1 MHRIRAHAMLPLSFG
16 GSGMD
21 GGEADKAEI
30 MAVLKAE
37 TAAWMRR
44 DFPAQAQHWVHS
56 PQTRLMTAFASL
68 GTRVDEGW
76 DAIGARLERQMAR
89 FTQHYDLAERLRWER
104 VNIVVNGDMAWV
116 SYDLIGSDTGDDF
129 EMAGLAH
136 ELKIFQ
142 RIDGAWK
149 IGCLVLMQ
157 GTVEHATCPLIEV
170 DGDARVLWMN
180 RQAELRIRDHPGLIV
195 AAGRL
200 RARRRDRDAALR
212 AAVGWAFDEL
222 KTHVPPRLAASQAR
236 AVPLGEDA
244 AAVPLYCWVV
254 LEDARAL
261 VSFDDTLR
269 VERRIELAGAIY
281 CLSPAQVR
289 LARLI
294 VDGHELV
301 AASERLGVSVNTVK
315 THLQRMFDRTG
326 VRSQAALVGV
336 LLSAEA
342 PTK

>member
-1 MHRIRAHAMLPLSFG
+1 
-16 GSGMD
+16 MD
-21 GGEADKAEI
+21 DGDEAAI

-37 TAAWMRR
+37 TDAWLRR

-68 GTRVDEGW
+68 GARVTEGW
-76 DAIGARLERQMAR
+76 DAIGARLERQMQR
-89 FTQHYDLAERLRWER
+89 FKQYHDMEERFRWEG
-104 VNIVVNGDMAWV
+104 VNIVVVGDMAWV

-129 EMAGLAH
+129 ECTGTQH

-142 RIDGAWK
+142 RIDGVWK

-157 GTVEHATCPLIEV
+157 GTVEHATCPMIEV
-170 DGDARVLWMN
+170 AADGRVRWMN
-180 RQAELRIRDHPGLIV
+180 RLAEERMRDHPGLLV

-200 RARRRDRDAALR
+200 HARRRDCDAALR
-212 AAVGWAFDEL
+212 EALRWAFAEL
-222 KTHVPPRLAASQAR
+222 ETHVPPRLAAQQAR
-236 AVPLGEDA
+236 AVPLGEDD

-254 LEDARAL
+254 IEDGKAL
-261 VSFDDTLR
+261 VSFDD
-269 VERRIELAGAIY
+269 VAMAGRRIELAGAIY
-281 CLSPAQVR
+281 GLSPAQIR

-294 VDGHELV
+294 VDGNDLA
-301 AASERLGVSVNTVK
+301 AASDLLGVSVNTLR